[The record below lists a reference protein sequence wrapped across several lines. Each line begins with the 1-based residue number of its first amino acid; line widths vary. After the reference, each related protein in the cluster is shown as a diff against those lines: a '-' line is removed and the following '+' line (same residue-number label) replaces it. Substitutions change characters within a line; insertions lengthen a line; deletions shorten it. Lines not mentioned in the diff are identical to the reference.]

1 MIIDITGH
9 NYVQAEEGL
18 QTYVTNMPSF
28 CCVYVN
34 NHAALRLVDRLHIII
49 IHIYMQV
56 YVMLHKHAWHPYTHD
71 RYLCC
76 DM

>member
-9 NYVQAEEGL
+9 NYIQAVEGL
-18 QTYVTNMPSF
+18 QTYVTNMPTF
-28 CCVYVN
+28 CCVNVD
-34 NHAALRLVDRLHIII
+34 NHAALSLVDHLNIII

-56 YVMLHKHAWHPYTHD
+56 YIMLHKHIWHLYTHD
-71 RYLCC
+71 LCC